1 MGIKGALMSDIQSNS
16 GQRKKLPTPLVLKIG
31 LGLWAISLLWWFLYY
46 AQYAGAFGLM
56 DLRFGCISGA
66 TSECLFFQQ
75 QLANKSVLP
84 TYVPIFWYAG
94 LVCMAVGL
102 YQNHQAKK
110 AAS

>member
-1 MGIKGALMSDIQSNS
+1 MSNS
-16 GQRKKLPTPLVLKIG
+16 EPDSGKPVKRPSPMALKIG
-31 LGLWAISLLWWFLYY
+31 FGLWALSLVWWFFYY

-56 DLRFGCISGA
+56 GLRFGCISGA

-75 QLANKSVLP
+75 QLAKTSILP

-94 LVCMAVGL
+94 LVCMAIGL

>member
-1 MGIKGALMSDIQSNS
+1 MTNS
-16 GQRKKLPTPLVLKIG
+16 ETDSGRTKKPPAPLALKIG

-75 QLANKSVLP
+75 QLAQTSILP
-84 TYVPIFWYAG
+84 TYVPIFWYVG
-94 LVCMAVGL
+94 LACMTVGL

-110 AAS
+110 AGS